1 VIRDLLLNFG
11 IQSNYVTK
19 EVTTETATV
28 NVYTD
33 MFNKRIRIDD
43 YVGDLNEVLLIAN
56 QQISDWVEKLIV
68 KSRRGDVPFFIAHGF
83 SCEAYIKGYFAGDD
97 MYFVTM
103 YFSAG
108 RERSEKWHEEQS
120 IIQKLVTDKNK
131 SEVPSTEGIKVAT
144 FSQAA
149 ELARLYKTI
158 FKVYPT
164 PLSEE
169 THIIKTMQEGTVY
182 VYIDIDHQI
191 VSAAS
196 AEINSKYKN
205 AELTDC
211 ATLPE
216 VEGKGHMKKL
226 LFFLEQKLK
235 TDGITCCY
243 TIARSESF
251 SMNKAFAQL
260 GYTYGGRLVNNC
272 FIYSGLEDMN
282 IWYKA

>member
-1 VIRDLLLNFG
+1 M
-11 IQSNYVTK
+11 TK
-19 EVTTETATV
+19 EVTTNTATATV
-28 NVYTD
+28 YTD
-33 MFNKRIRIDD
+33 IFNKRIRIDD
-43 YVGDLNEVLLIAN
+43 YVGDLNEVLQIIN

-68 KSRRGDVPFFIAHGF
+68 KSRAEDVPFFIAHGF
-83 SCEAYIKGYFAGDD
+83 SSEAFIKGYFTGDD

-108 RERSEKWHEEQS
+108 RERSEKWYEEQS
-120 IIQKLVTDKNK
+120 IIQKLFKDKSK
-131 SEVPSTEGIKVAT
+131 SEVPSTEGINVAT
-144 FSQAA
+144 ISQARD
-149 ELARLYKTI
+149 LARLYKEI

-182 VYIDIDHQI
+182 VYIEMDHQM

-196 AEINSKYKN
+196 AEINAKFKN

-211 ATLPE
+211 ATLPQA
-216 VEGKGHMKKL
+216 EGKGHMKKL
-226 LFFLEQKLK
+226 LFFLEQKLRA
-235 TDGITCCY
+235 DGITCCY
-243 TIARSESF
+243 TIARAESY

-272 FIYSGLEDMN
+272 LIYSGLEDMN
-282 IWYKA
+282 VWYK

>member
-1 VIRDLLLNFG
+1 M
-11 IQSNYVTK
+11 TK
-19 EVTTETATV
+19 EVTTDTATV
-28 NVYTD
+28 TVYTD
-33 MFNKRIRIDD
+33 IFNKRIRIDD
-43 YVGDLNEVLLIAN
+43 YVGDLDEALNIIN
-56 QQISDWVEKLIV
+56 QQVSNWVEKLII
-68 KSRRGDVPFFIAHGF
+68 KSREVDVPFFIAHGF
-83 SCEAYIKGYFAGDD
+83 SCEAFIKGYFAGDD

-108 RERSEKWHEEQS
+108 RERSDHWHEEQS
-120 IIQKLVTDKNK
+120 IIQKLVNDK
-131 SEVPSTEGIKVAT
+131 SILEVPSTEGIKVAT

-164 PLSEE
+164 PLSEQ

-182 VYIDIDHQI
+182 VYIENDHQI

-196 AEINSKYKN
+196 AETNARYKN

-211 ATLPE
+211 ATLPQA
-216 VEGKGHMKKL
+216 EGKGHMKKL
-226 LFFLEQKLK
+226 LFFLEQKLR

-260 GYTYGGRLVNNC
+260 GYIYGGRLVNNC

-282 IWYKA
+282 VWYKE

>member
-1 VIRDLLLNFG
+1 M
-11 IQSNYVTK
+11 TK
-19 EVTTETATV
+19 EVVTDKATV
-28 NVYTD
+28 SVYTD
-33 MFNKRIRIDD
+33 PFNKRVRIDD
-43 YVGDLNEVLLIAN
+43 YVGDLNNVLLIMN

-68 KSRRGDVPFFIAHGF
+68 KSRTKDVPFFISHGF
-83 SCEAYIKGYFAGDD
+83 SCEAFIQGYFAGED

-108 RERSEKWHEEQS
+108 RERSEKWYEEQS
-120 IIQKLVTDKNK
+120 LIQKLVNDT
-131 SEVPSTEGIKVAT
+131 SVLEIPHTEGIKVAT

-169 THIIKTMQEGTVY
+169 AHIIKTMQEGTVY
-182 VYIDIDHQI
+182 VYIETDHQL

-196 AEINSKYKN
+196 AEINSKFKN

-211 ATLPE
+211 ATLPHA
-216 VEGKGHMKKL
+216 EGKGHMKKL
-226 LFFLEQKLK
+226 LFFLEQKLRA
-235 TDGITCCY
+235 DGITCCY

-260 GYTYGGRLVNNC
+260 GYTYGGRLINNC
-272 FIYSGLEDMN
+272 MIYSGIEDMN
-282 IWYKA
+282 VWYKQ